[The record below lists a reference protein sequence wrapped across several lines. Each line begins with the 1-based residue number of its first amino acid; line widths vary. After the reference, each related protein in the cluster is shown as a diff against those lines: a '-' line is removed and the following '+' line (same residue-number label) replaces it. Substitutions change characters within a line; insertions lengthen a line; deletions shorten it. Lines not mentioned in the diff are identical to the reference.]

1 MSKKEKSQVGASGS
15 SVESLK
21 RDIKAIVIKE
31 TEEDIVFDAG
41 FSDLNSFKD
50 EVKKEAEKGDV
61 SKFVIAVI
69 IFLLIGGA
77 AAAATWYYARP
88 EKTVPSTEDKIKTPP
103 VVTPETTTPAPAPTP
118 VPAPTSQ
125 TYTVVE
131 GDTMSGIANK
141 YNLTSQELAIFNAI
155 TDVNSLHIGQVLKI
169 PTK

>member
-1 MSKKEKSQVGASGS
+1 MSKKKKSQGGASDS
-15 SVESLK
+15 STESPK
-21 RDIKAIVIKE
+21 QDEKAIVIKE

-61 SKFVIAVI
+61 SKFVIAAIV
-69 IFLLIGGA
+69 FLLIGGA

-103 VVTPETTTPAPAPTP
+103 VITPTTPAVTSTPAPAP
-118 VPAPTSQ
+118 AAQ

-141 YNLTSQELAIFNAI
+141 YNMTSQALAAFNGI